1 MPTLSFALILAAA
14 QPGTPPPIWVQMVPL
29 ILIFVIFYFLLIRP
43 QQKRQR
49 ELAELVKSLKPGDK
63 VVTNGGILGVVVA
76 VKDHSVSIRS
86 ADTKLELLK
95 TAVAEV
101 TERAGQAAAPAKP

>member
-1 MPTLSFALILAAA
+1 MPTLNFAHLLAAA
-14 QPGTPPPIWVQMVPL
+14 QPGTPPPAWVQMVPL

-63 VVTNGGILGVVVA
+63 VVTSGGILGVVVA
-76 VKDHSVSIRS
+76 VKDNSVSIRS

-95 TAVAEV
+95 TAVSEV
-101 TERAGQAAAPAKP
+101 TERAGQAAPAKP